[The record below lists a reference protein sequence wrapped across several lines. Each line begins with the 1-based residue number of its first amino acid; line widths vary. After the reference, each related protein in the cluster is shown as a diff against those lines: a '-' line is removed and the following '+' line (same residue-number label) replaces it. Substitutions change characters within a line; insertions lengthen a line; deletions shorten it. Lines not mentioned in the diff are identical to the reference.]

1 MIERIPYKAC
11 PLCGDPAITDLF
23 ETDCT
28 RHPAYHPDL
37 PPTIE
42 WCECYKCRHVF
53 TSGYFGEDGLALV
66 FRQALAH
73 QTPVY
78 DVEKERWLW
87 ARVVE
92 LVVGQLGRPRGK
104 WMDVGFG
111 NGALLC
117 TAQEWGFEAFGL
129 DLRAE
134 AVAGLGQFGIAAA
147 VSTIEA
153 YPGERGFGVISM
165 ADVLEHMPFPETA
178 LRAAHRL
185 LRDDGVL
192 FISTPNRNTAVWKVL
207 DQNHVNPYWAELEHC
222 HNFTRESLYR
232 LLDAYGFAPAAYNVS
247 HRYSSG
253 MDVMARKIA

>member
-1 MIERIPYKAC
+1 MIDRIPYQSC
-11 PLCGDPAITDLF
+11 PLCGDLAITDLF
-23 ETDCT
+23 EIDCT
-28 RHPAYHPDL
+28 KHPAYHSDL
-37 PPTIE
+37 PPVIE
-42 WCECYKCRHVF
+42 WCECFKCGHVF
-53 TSGYFGEDGLALV
+53 TSGYFGNDGLALV

-73 QTPVY
+73 QIPGY

-92 LVVGQLGRPRGK
+92 QVVGEFGAPQGT

-117 TAQEWGFEAFGL
+117 TAQEWGFEGFGL
-129 DLRAE
+129 DLRAD
-134 AVAGLGQFGIAAA
+134 AVAGLSQFGIAGA
-147 VSTIEA
+147 VSTVEA
-153 YPGERGFGVISM
+153 YAGEQVFSVISM

-192 FISTPNRNTAVWKVL
+192 FLSTPNRDTAVWKAL
-207 DQNHVNPYWAELEHC
+207 DQGHANPYWSELEHC
-222 HNFTRESLYR
+222 HNFNRESLYR
-232 LLDAYGFAPAAYNVS
+232 LLDANGFAPAAYNVS
-247 HRYSSG
+247 HRYASG